1 MREELQQQLF
11 EKYPDLFA
19 RRSLPMNQTCMCWG
33 IETGDGWYDLLDTL
47 CEYISVEVKYNKAP
61 PVQFEQVKEKF
72 GGLRV
77 YTTGGNKEIQGAIS
91 LASMISYKTCEDC
104 GVPATVRTTGWIRNL
119 CTSCHEKDL
128 ERMKR
133 PSRYAGSDDEV

>member
-11 EKYPDLFA
+11 EKYPDLFS

-33 IETGDGWYDLLDTL
+33 IETGDGWYDLIDSL
-47 CEYISVEVKYNKAP
+47 CDYISFQVKHNRVP
-61 PVQFEQVKEKF
+61 PVYFEQIKEKF

-77 YTTGGNKEIQGAIS
+77 YALGGDEGVQGAIS
-91 LASMISYKTCEDC
+91 LASLMSEKTCEDC
-104 GVPATVRTTGWIRNL
+104 GVPATVRTSGWIRNL
-119 CTSCHEKDL
+119 CTSCHEKDV

-133 PSRYAGSDDEV
+133 PTKYAGSDDEV